1 MIAAVGVCAILVI
14 AGIGAALRGPWLDEF
29 WTLELSDAS
38 RGLPAL
44 IRDGWMRDAHP
55 PVFNAW
61 ATLLASLGITSIP
74 AGRLVSNLLAAGLMI
89 LAAFR
94 LSRRTPGQAGF
105 AAALLLLTLSL
116 PQAMESF
123 THYRSYFWQMTAIG
137 TLALVARHVAAT
149 KADLDWRRDLDL
161 AAIAVLATAASIG
174 LHYVGAL
181 FGGLLASAIAVCA
194 FARGLRRWAALMLA
208 TTVLSSLF
216 VLASVAVQAPNWA
229 VEFDHTWIDLPGLAA
244 LGVLVSLAVAPL
256 WLNPVSLAG
265 LWWRRGQGT
274 RDPSQIW
281 FFAMIGAVL
290 VVGTAIVLVAH
301 AVQPIVVDRY
311 LFAVPVLVS
320 ALLAV
325 PAARLAR
332 DRWLFGLLVLVA
344 VVGRGSADDRDRRSG
359 RCGARMPA
367 PSPPSSP
374 AARRPRSTPPA
385 AGRWDRPPRR
395 ARRGERIRSSS
406 APTARSR
413 SPGAIPSTSSAN
425 SGARTAARTRRRAP
439 VRCCSGTS
447 TPLTRP
453 RTTCRGPSRPPA
465 SPGWRGPACRSRAAP
480 RGSCC
485 APTGPQ
491 ATRSQACRRSAR
503 RPSSSRRRRDG
514 EGLRC
519 ESDRRVRAADG
530 DAQVKG
536 EPSIHLGPTVFLL
549 LAPNV
554 SNG

>member
-1 MIAAVGVCAILVI
+1 
-14 AGIGAALRGPWLDEF
+14 
-29 WTLELSDAS
+29 
-38 RGLPAL
+38 
-44 IRDGWMRDAHP
+44 MRDAHP

-123 THYRSYFWQMTAIG
+123 AHYRSYFWQMTAIG

-216 VLASVAVQAPNWA
+216 VLASVAAAGAELGGRVRSHLDRPARPRRA
-229 VEFDHTWIDLPGLAA
+229 RRAGLACRSTA
-244 LGVLVSLAVAPL
+244 LAQSRARWPASG
-256 WLNPVSLAG
+256 G
-265 LWWRRGQGT
+265 RRGQGT

-290 VVGTAIVLVAH
+290 VVGMAIVLAAH

-344 VVGRGSADDRDRRSG
+344 VVGAVRPMIETGIRPLWRENARTIATIVAGCPTTQVYAASGWALGPAAETRTARREDPIFERAYRSLAEPWGYPVHFIGQLGGQNGSAHATPGACPVLLWYEHTPNEAENDLPWAIEAAGFTGLERARLSVTRSATGFVLRADRPEGHEVSSCRRSG
-359 RCGARMPA
+359 RPEGPG
-367 PSPPSSP
+367 
-374 AARRPRSTPPA
+374 TP
-385 AGRWDRPPRR
+385 G
-395 ARRGERIRSSS
+395 
-406 APTARSR
+406 PT
-413 SPGAIPSTSSAN
+413 T
-425 SGARTAARTRRRAP
+425 RT
-439 VRCCSGTS
+439 
-447 TPLTRP
+447 
-453 RTTCRGPSRPPA
+453 
-465 SPGWRGPACRSRAAP
+465 
-480 RGSCC
+480 
-485 APTGPQ
+485 
-491 ATRSQACRRSAR
+491 
-503 RPSSSRRRRDG
+503 
-514 EGLRC
+514 
-519 ESDRRVRAADG
+519 SDR
-530 DAQVKG
+530 
-536 EPSIHLGPTVFLL
+536 
-549 LAPNV
+549 
-554 SNG
+554 

>member
-1 MIAAVGVCAILVI
+1 MSDQPAGARSFLTTTAEPLRQELLTPTMIAAVGVCAILVI

-38 RGLPAL
+38 KGLPAL

-244 LGVLVSLAVAPL
+244 LGVLVSLAVSAAL
-256 WLNPVSLAG
+256 AQSRLAG
-265 LWWRRGQGT
+265 RPLVE
-274 RDPSQIW
+274 
-281 FFAMIGAVL
+281 AGA
-290 VVGTAIVLVAH
+290 GH
-301 AVQPIVVDRY
+301 ARSLTD
-311 LFAVPVLVS
+311 
-320 ALLAV
+320 
-325 PAARLAR
+325 
-332 DRWLFGLLVLVA
+332 LVLRHDWRCA
-344 VVGRGSADDRDRRSG
+344 GRGHGHR
-359 RCGARMPA
+359 
-367 PSPPSSP
+367 
-374 AARRPRSTPPA
+374 ARRPCCPADRGRSLSLRRPGAGECA
-385 AGRWDRPPRR
+385 AGGAGGAARAGSMAVRPAGAGGGGR
-395 ARRGERIRSSS
+395 ARFGR
-406 APTARSR
+406 
-413 SPGAIPSTSSAN
+413 
-425 SGARTAARTRRRAP
+425 
-439 VRCCSGTS
+439 
-447 TPLTRP
+447 
-453 RTTCRGPSRPPA
+453 
-465 SPGWRGPACRSRAAP
+465 
-480 RGSCC
+480 
-485 APTGPQ
+485 
-491 ATRSQACRRSAR
+491 
-503 RPSSSRRRRDG
+503 
-514 EGLRC
+514 
-519 ESDRRVRAADG
+519 
-530 DAQVKG
+530 
-536 EPSIHLGPTVFLL
+536 
-549 LAPNV
+549 
-554 SNG
+554 